1 MPPKKKDLLSEL
13 TEEQLEDQK
22 IMSYENFKGIQQS
35 NENAIETNTY
45 LYKAKMIDIL
55 VPVILKLLDDGVI
68 TLEEKEALIDLMLEL
83 EYVKLINALKKYP
96 KYFKPTDKQEEDI
109 KKILAFKKKYPKYF
123 IPQSQEIAM
132 YEKEEKKADN
142 KPMKKEPSSKKPK
155 TIKKVKALI
164 DEMEASVAQGKMDK
178 KKQMKADTK
187 RDEKFKKVLDET
199 TTKIKK
205 NRKIKDDLSEC
216 IEKCQNRAR
225 LAMSRT
231 AEEDASREVPDF
243 IKNEEYD
250 ASMKYW
256 ETNHYLPRLKKGLID
271 ENEINKLR
279 KKGIIDKSNKVIY
292 RGSGLTD
299 YINQF

>member
-1 MPPKKKDLLSEL
+1 M
-13 TEEQLEDQK
+13 
-22 IMSYENFKGIQQS
+22 M
-35 NENAIETNTY
+35 
-45 LYKAKMIDIL
+45 M
-55 VPVILKLLDDGVI
+55 
-68 TLEEKEALIDLMLEL
+68 LMEL
-83 EYVKLINALKKYP
+83 EYVKLIKALEKYP
-96 KYFKPTDKQEEDI
+96 KYFKPSDELKKTFE
-109 KKILAFKKKYPKYF
+109 KILTHMSEHPTLY
-123 IPQSQEIAM
+123 ITRSQRIASRKSDD
-132 YEKEEKKADN
+132 E
-142 KPMKKEPSSKKPK
+142 PMKKEPVEKKPK
-155 TIKKVKALI
+155 TIKKVKALL
-164 DEMEASVAQGKMDK
+164 DEVEASVAQGKMD

-205 NRKIKDDLSEC
+205 DRKIKDDLSEC

-271 ENEINKLR
+271 EDEINKLR

>member
-35 NENAIETNTY
+35 NENAIETNTN
-45 LYKAKMIDIL
+45 LYEAKMMRTLRPFII
-55 VPVILKLLDDGVI
+55 KLLDDGVI
-68 TLEEKEALIDLMLEL
+68 TLEEKDALISLMQEL

-123 IPQSQEIAM
+123 ITRSQGIASRKSKEREAD
-132 YEKEEKKADN
+132 EKL
-142 KPMKKEPSSKKPK
+142 MKKEPSSKKPK
-155 TIKKVKALI
+155 TIKKVKALL
-164 DEMEASVAQGKMDK
+164 EEVEASVAQSKMDK

-256 ETNHYLPRLKKGLID
+256 ETNHYLPRLKKGD
-271 ENEINKLR
+271 R
-279 KKGIIDKSNKVIY
+279 KSVV
-292 RGSGLTD
+292 
-299 YINQF
+299 